1 MKWAAWRRTAP
12 TRETRCSATTGTASA
27 ARRHAT
33 RSIATTNAQR
43 TTHTDPTT
51 RAQPRR
57 ARKPDANRNVQHMHT
72 HKRATQNAR
81 HATHV
86 MRGSMRQALRRTP
99 RGAPSEDPQQKHEQR
114 RVVVHP
120 LCAALQMRAGSCRC
134 TAPTHACAVALEH
147 VHCPSYPRICFQ
159 VRALSG
165 PRHICAGT
173 GGCGFRACTGDQPL
187 LADREDGHALRNV
200 RGRAHAAA
208 RRREVKEFDR
218 RRCEQ

>member
-1 MKWAAWRRTAP
+1 MRPRHCIGRTQACHAHACHDQCTTDNAHGSNDTRAATACA
-12 TRETRCSATTGTASA
+12 ETRRKRKCSTYACAQTRNTERAPCD
-27 ARRHAT
+27 ARDREGACDRHC
-33 RSIATTNAQR
+33 
-43 TTHTDPTT
+43 
-51 RAQPRR
+51 
-57 ARKPDANRNVQHMHT
+57 
-72 HKRATQNAR
+72 
-81 HATHV
+81 
-86 MRGSMRQALRRTP
+86 
-99 RGAPSEDPQQKHEQR
+99 GAPSEDPQQKHEQR
-114 RVVVHP
+114 RVIVHL

-165 PRHICAGT
+165 LRHICAGT